1 MTYIVKTKN
10 KSKKKKKEMMKT
22 SETLIS
28 LTKDLSVQK
37 ELDKK
42 KHQWVMKK
50 IKKLKVKHVQSVTKI
65 KKKLKKQSLD
75 L

>member
-28 LTKDLSVQK
+28 LTKDLSV
-37 ELDKK
+37 
-42 KHQWVMKK
+42 
-50 IKKLKVKHVQSVTKI
+50 
-65 KKKLKKQSLD
+65 
-75 L
+75 